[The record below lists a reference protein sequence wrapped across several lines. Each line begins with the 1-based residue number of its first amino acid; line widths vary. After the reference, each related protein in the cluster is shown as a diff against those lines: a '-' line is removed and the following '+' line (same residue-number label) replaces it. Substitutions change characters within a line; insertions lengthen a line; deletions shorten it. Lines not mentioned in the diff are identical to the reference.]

1 MLMIVLMVWQM
12 AKIMTMMIRMVA
24 TYISL
29 LILVEECEMINLFL
43 LILQTIIALMKMR
56 TKKGITLIKMEEMVD
71 T

>member
-43 LILQTIIALMKMR
+43 LILQTITALMKMR
-56 TKKGITLIKMEEMVD
+56 TKKGMTLIKMEEMVD

>member
-1 MLMIVLMVWQM
+1 MLMMVLMVWQM
-12 AKIMTMMIRMVA
+12 ANIMTMMMRMVA

-43 LILQTIIALMKMR
+43 LILQTMIALMKMR
-56 TKKGITLIKMEEMVD
+56 TKKGMTLIKMEEMVD